1 MDSFYKGSQLTED
14 VKQLWKEKSIVNTFK
29 FKWKSEIDNSVE
41 IEADTLEEA
50 YDKWQLKKYGDV
62 DIEHE
67 ELTDDIVRI
76 NGEDYD
82 NSILKRV

>member
-1 MDSFYKGSQLTED
+1 M
-14 VKQLWKEKSIVNTFK
+14 NTFK

-76 NGEDYD
+76 NGVDYD

>member
-1 MDSFYKGSQLTED
+1 MS
-14 VKQLWKEKSIVNTFK
+14 TFK

-50 YDKWQLKKYGDV
+50 YDKWQLKKYGAV

-67 ELTDDIVRI
+67 ELIDDIVRI
-76 NGEDYD
+76 NGEDFD

>member
-1 MDSFYKGSQLTED
+1 M
-14 VKQLWKEKSIVNTFK
+14 NTFI
-29 FKWKSEIDNSVE
+29 FKWESQINNRVE

-50 YDKWQLKKYGDV
+50 FDKWQLKKYGDV

-67 ELTDDIVRI
+67 ELSDDIVRI
-76 NGEDYD
+76 NGVDYD